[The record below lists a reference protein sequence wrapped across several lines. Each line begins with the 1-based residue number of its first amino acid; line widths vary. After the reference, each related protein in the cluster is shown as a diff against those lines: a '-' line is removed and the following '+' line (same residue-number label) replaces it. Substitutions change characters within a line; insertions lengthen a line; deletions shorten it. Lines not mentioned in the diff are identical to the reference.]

1 MRVFI
6 LHCKCK
12 KLSIFI
18 KKRIIF
24 KTIYKKYGR
33 EIMEK
38 AYKFKEYGDQLRFDY
53 CPVCKSEGDNPD
65 FTLNKKTGDFYCH
78 REGKG
83 GKFHQLREYDE
94 DFYNFAKTIIKIGSK
109 KKTTPKVNLDEAMR
123 KRGSYFLNKEWIGYL
138 KGRGIGEKYLK
149 NLFRLGKNKNMM
161 IPITD
166 GKKVVAI
173 KYRGLNKEMS
183 CEVGSSGNYF
193 INWQHIVNRDY
204 LIIVEGEI
212 DLLSALEVGFE
223 NVVSLPFGAHNVRAV
238 KNQKKWI
245 GEFEKIIIAV
255 DNDEAGEKCY
265 SKILEELKEI
275 HHKLYRV
282 YMGKYKDFNEI
293 LVNESGEK
301 LKEVIENC
309 VRCDQAEEEIF
320 FQGENGYLIKDR
332 GEIIPLTDFL
342 LEIKGFSDGY
352 ILGVSY
358 NMGSR
363 REFRAKKTELLLPTG
378 IVQYLG
384 YYFASPN
391 TIASF
396 WSWILKENEDKFIGE
411 IDHYGIV
418 GDNYYDK
425 ASKIICDKNDLAI
438 QNIENIPDLTKSNKM
453 WLRKNLIFLRKD
465 INQSLL
471 GVCWALGRIHI
482 SEGSYPILELAGTT
496 SAGKTEYAEFIVRL
510 LFGTKENIKSLGTLT
525 LHQIRSISSCSNITP
540 WVMDE
545 VKIVG
550 RNLKE
555 KADYFASTIRSIY
568 DNKTINQGNTKNRL
582 YEFKL
587 CTPFIISGETKI
599 NDVSIKNRVIP
610 VQLKTTNKGD
620 YQVFEKFKY
629 TDILERL
636 GKAILKQRL
645 EKGAI
650 IIPENR
656 IRDVFPDV
664 IDERQLH
671 NIKCVY
677 IGFRALDQIVKFDK
691 EVKDSFVKFLSKVAN
706 DGANPVRNFLAL
718 LGLLAE
724 SDKDCRLFYQ
734 VKDGKH
740 YIWFS
745 MVYKG
750 ICEEHFRTNST
761 LELLDMDTL
770 RQQLKEIQFI
780 IRERVSVRFPID
792 SFSKKTRI
800 VSATEIQPISI
811 FDFQM
816 KE

>member
-1 MRVFI
+1 M
-6 LHCKCK
+6 
-12 KLSIFI
+12 
-18 KKRIIF
+18 
-24 KTIYKKYGR
+24 
-33 EIMEK
+33 
-38 AYKFKEYGDQLRFDY
+38 
-53 CPVCKSEGDNPD
+53 
-65 FTLNKKTGDFYCH
+65 
-78 REGKG
+78 
-83 GKFHQLREYDE
+83 
-94 DFYNFAKTIIKIGSK
+94 
-109 KKTTPKVNLDEAMR
+109 
-123 KRGSYFLNKEWIGYL
+123 
-138 KGRGIGEKYLK
+138 
-149 NLFRLGKNKNMM
+149 
-161 IPITD
+161 
-166 GKKVVAI
+166 
-173 KYRGLNKEMS
+173 
-183 CEVGSSGNYF
+183 
-193 INWQHIVNRDY
+193 
-204 LIIVEGEI
+204 
-212 DLLSALEVGFE
+212 
-223 NVVSLPFGAHNVRAV
+223 
-238 KNQKKWI
+238 
-245 GEFEKIIIAV
+245 
-255 DNDEAGEKCY
+255 
-265 SKILEELKEI
+265 
-275 HHKLYRV
+275 
-282 YMGKYKDFNEI
+282 
-293 LVNESGEK
+293 
-301 LKEVIENC
+301 
-309 VRCDQAEEEIF
+309 
-320 FQGENGYLIKDR
+320 
-332 GEIIPLTDFL
+332 
-342 LEIKGFSDGY
+342 
-352 ILGVSY
+352 
-358 NMGSR
+358 
-363 REFRAKKTELLLPTG
+363 
-378 IVQYLG
+378 
-384 YYFASPN
+384 
-391 TIASF
+391 
-396 WSWILKENEDKFIGE
+396 
-411 IDHYGIV
+411 
-418 GDNYYDK
+418 
-425 ASKIICDKNDLAI
+425 
-438 QNIENIPDLTKSNKM
+438 
-453 WLRKNLIFLRKD
+453 
-465 INQSLL
+465 
-471 GVCWALGRIHI
+471 
-482 SEGSYPILELAGTT
+482 
-496 SAGKTEYAEFIVRL
+496 
-510 LFGTKENIKSLGTLT
+510 
-525 LHQIRSISSCSNITP
+525 
-540 WVMDE
+540 
-545 VKIVG
+545 G

-656 IRDVFPDV
+656 IRDIFPDV

>member
-1 MRVFI
+1 
-6 LHCKCK
+6 
-12 KLSIFI
+12 
-18 KKRIIF
+18 
-24 KTIYKKYGR
+24 
-33 EIMEK
+33 MEK
-38 AYKFKEYGDQLRFDY
+38 IYKFKDYGDQLRFDY
-53 CPVCKSEGDNPD
+53 CPICKSEGDNPD
-65 FTLNKKTGDFYCH
+65 FTLNRKTGDFYCH

-83 GKFHQLREYDE
+83 GKLYQLKEYDE
-94 DFYNFAKTIIKIGSK
+94 DFYNFAKKILKINVK
-109 KKTTPKVNLDEAMR
+109 KKNAPKVDLDEVVR
-123 KRGSYFLNKEWIGYL
+123 KRGSNFLTKEWVEYL
-138 KGRGIGEKYLK
+138 KGRGIGENWLK

-161 IPITD
+161 IPITN
-166 GKKVVAI
+166 GKKIVAV

-212 DLLSALEVGFE
+212 DLLSALEAGFE
-223 NVVSLPFGAHNVRAV
+223 NVVSLPFGAHNINAIKTQ
-238 KNQKKWI
+238 KNWI
-245 GEFEKIIIAV
+245 VDFEKIIIAV

-265 SKILEELKEI
+265 TKILEELKEI

-293 LVNESGEK
+293 LVGEGKDK

-309 VRCDQAEEEIF
+309 VKADQAEEEIF
-320 FQGENGYLIKDR
+320 FQGENGYLIKEK

-342 LEIKGFSDGY
+342 LEIKGFSDTY

-358 NMGSR
+358 NMRSK
-363 REFRAKKTELLLPTG
+363 REFRARKTELLLPTG
-378 IVQYLG
+378 IVNYLG

-411 IDHYGIV
+411 IGHYGIV
-418 GDNYYDK
+418 GDIYYDK
-425 ASKIICDKNDLAI
+425 SSKIICDKDDLAI
-438 QNIENIPDLTKSNKM
+438 QDIEKIPELTKSNRQ
-453 WLRKNLIFLRKD
+453 WLRKSLPLLRSD

-471 GVCWALGRIHI
+471 GVCWALGRIHMTD
-482 SEGSYPILELAGTT
+482 SSYPILELAGTT
-496 SAGKTEYAEFIVRL
+496 SVGKTEYAEFIVRL

-545 VKIVG
+545 VKVVG

-555 KADYFASTIRSIY
+555 KTDYFASTIRSIY
-568 DNKTINQGNTKNRL
+568 DNKTVNQGNTKNRL

-599 NDVSIKNRVIP
+599 SDVSIKNRIIP
-610 VQLKTTNKGD
+610 VKLKNSNKGSYD
-620 YQVFEKFKY
+620 VFEKFKN

-650 IIPENR
+650 TISKNR
-656 IRDVFPDV
+656 IKAIFPEV
-664 IDERQLH
+664 SDERQLH
-671 NIKCVY
+671 NITCVY
-677 IGFRALDQIVKFDK
+677 VGFRALDQILKFDK
-691 EVKDSFVKFLSKVAN
+691 EIKDCFIKYLSKVGIE
-706 DGANPVRNFLAL
+706 GANPVKNFMAL

-724 SDKDCRLFYQ
+724 SDKDCKLFYQ

-745 MVYKG
+745 TAYKG

-770 RQQLKEIQFI
+770 RQQLRELKFI

-792 SFSKKTRI
+792 SFNKKTRI
-800 VSATEIQPISI
+800 VSATEIQPIDI
-811 FDFQM
+811 FDFQLR
-816 KE
+816 E